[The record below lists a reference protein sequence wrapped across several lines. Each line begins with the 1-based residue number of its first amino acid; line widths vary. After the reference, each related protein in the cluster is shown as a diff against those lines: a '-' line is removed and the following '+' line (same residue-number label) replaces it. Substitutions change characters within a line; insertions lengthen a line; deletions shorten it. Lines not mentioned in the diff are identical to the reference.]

1 MSVTFWI
8 SKRLRLSG
16 SSGEK
21 RSAGAVIAVVGVALA
36 VMVMEITLA
45 VVTGFK
51 YEISHKIMGFDAQI
65 SIERPYDYA
74 TGQQEETITV
84 TPQLLGVL
92 SEAQREGSVLSLSAQ
107 LPAMIKTDNDFA
119 GVVFVGHD
127 NAHDFSFE
135 YDNIKEGR
143 FPNSGDREEGNSE
156 IAISRHTANQL
167 MTRVGDRLYVYF
179 FVNGNLKTRRV
190 AISGIYDSNLGEY
203 DKMVAYAPISLLQ
216 NVMGV
221 DSLTGTKLE
230 LTGMDLSEVDGS
242 AIEIQQRLGDAMQSG
257 ELEGFY
263 PVNTVLQSGAI
274 YFNWL
279 SLLDTNVVVIFV
291 LMLCV
296 ALFTLVS
303 SLYLIVLDRVPTI
316 GLLKSMGASRK
327 WLVRLFV
334 SLGLRLAALGIV
346 IGNIIGLG
354 VCFLQESVG
363 LIKLDP
369 EMYYLSEVP
378 IKLEVLPLTLLN
390 LGVVLVSYL
399 ILFIP
404 ARSAAKIDPT
414 ESIRYE

>member
-21 RSAGAVIAVVGVALA
+21 RSAGAVIAVIGVSLA

-45 VVTGFK
+45 VVSGFK
-51 YEISHKIMGFDAQI
+51 SEISHKIMGFDAQI
-65 SIERPYDYA
+65 TIGRPYDYA
-74 TGQQEETITV
+74 TGQQKETITL
-84 TPQLLGVL
+84 TPELAIAV
-92 SEAQREGSVLSLSAQ
+92 SESQREGSVLSLSAQ
-107 LPAMIKTDNDFA
+107 LPAMIKTDDDFA
-119 GVVFVGHD
+119 GVVFIGHD
-127 NAHDFSFE
+127 KFHDFSFE
-135 YDNIKEGR
+135 YSNIREGF
-143 FPNSGDREEGNSE
+143 FPNDECEDGKFE

-190 AISGIYDSNLGEY
+190 TVSGIYDSNLGEY
-203 DKMVAYAPISLLQ
+203 DKMVAYAPLALLQ
-216 NVMGV
+216 NVMEV
-221 DSLTGTKLE
+221 DSVTGTQLE
-230 LTGMDLSEVDGS
+230 VTGLDLPDVDGC
-242 AIEIQQRLGDAMQSG
+242 AIEIQQSLGDAMQSG
-257 ELEGFY
+257 RLDDFY

-279 SLLDTNVVVIFV
+279 SLLDTNVVVIFI

-316 GLLKSMGASRK
+316 GLLKSIGASRK
-327 WLVRLFV
+327 WLIRLFV
-334 SLGLRLAALGIV
+334 SLGMRLAALGIV

-354 VCFLQESVG
+354 FCQLQESMG
-363 LIKLDP
+363 IIKLDP
-369 EMYYLSEVP
+369 EMYYLNEVP
-378 IKLEVLPLTLLN
+378 IRLEILPLIMLN
-390 LGVVLVSYL
+390 LGVVLVSFM

-414 ESIRYE
+414 ESIRFE